1 MTRTRRIRTAT
12 LTVVG
17 LLLVLAA
24 ATAPAAAARPT
35 RATAAAL
42 TLTAQPAWSRPG
54 DDVLLRVTVRGDVD
68 PAAEVSAH
76 IHSAVTS
83 RFAFEQTL
91 DGERLGGTVA
101 TRTAKLADLPLVGDE
116 RVFTIPLQ
124 DPGAARDSNRVLL
137 RVNGAGSVYPV
148 EMELRDPDSSTVL
161 DGFVTDL
168 LLVPKTPPP
177 TSTDVRLQVGWMWR
191 LAAPPATT
199 TAGAPDPTFTAATE
213 TGGRLSRIV
222 NSLQA
227 ASAIPV
233 TLVPNPETVEA
244 IVTDPSSKTLADRL
258 RAAASTVGILA
269 GPYTTIDGP
278 SLVAGRLADA
288 LTVQLVDGRNVLEGE
303 LDAAVDHT
311 VAAPQPLDASW
322 LARLRDEAGTTRVV
336 VHPDQLASASTADQF
351 TPARP
356 FRLET
361 SVGPFDALEVNETT
375 SALLVRAGSD
385 ALRAQQALAA
395 LAVIALEQPNR
406 ARGVVIDTPLV
417 WHIRPGRV
425 NALVAG
431 LRDSPLLR
439 PTEVGRIFDVV
450 ASTTANGRPYSRT
463 LEPVTPPAAPVTPG
477 EYTAAQNR
485 IDALASMTRPA
496 DPLVERLRHELM
508 VTPASQTRGTG
519 RRASRDRLDTIQNQV
534 GAVISGIQAPRSR
547 TFRLTSRRATV
558 PVSIQ
563 NRSDQP
569 LKVTVHLESKKLE
582 FPDGASQTTTV
593 PAGGRNKTLQFDVTA
608 RASGTFPVLVTLSS
622 PDGRLDLQR
631 SRYTVRSSVV
641 SGVGLILTLGAGLF
655 LAAWW
660 FLHWRKRR
668 TPRGGAPAAAAPPAP
683 VAT

>member
-1 MTRTRRIRTAT
+1 MTRPGRFRIAGPVAVA
-12 LTVVG
+12 L
-17 LLLVLAA
+17 LLLVAALA
-24 ATAPAAAARPT
+24 PPAAARPA
-35 RATAAAL
+35 RANPASL
-42 TLTAQPAWSRPG
+42 VLTAQPAWSRPG
-54 DDVLLRVTVRGDVD
+54 DDVLLRMTVRGDVD
-68 PAAEVSAH
+68 PAAEISAH

-91 DGERLGGTVA
+91 DGDRLGGTVS
-101 TRTAKLADLPLVGDE
+101 TLTSKVADLPLVGDE
-116 RVFTIPLQ
+116 RVFTIPLR
-124 DPGAARDSNRVLL
+124 DPTVPDSSGRVLL

-148 EMELRDPDSSTVL
+148 EMELRDPNSATVL

-177 TSTDVRLQVGWMWR
+177 TTTDVRLQVGWMWR

-199 TAGAPDPTFTAATE
+199 AAGEPDPTFTAATE
-213 TGGRLSRIV
+213 TGGRISRIV

-227 ASAIPV
+227 SSVIPV

-244 IVTDPSSKTLADRL
+244 IMTDPSAKTLADRL
-258 RAAASTVGILA
+258 RTVAPTVGILA

-278 SLVAGRLADA
+278 SLVAGRLGDA
-288 LTVQLVDGRNVLEGE
+288 LTVQLVDGRNVLERE
-303 LDAAVDHT
+303 LEAAVDHT

-322 LARLRDEAGTTRVV
+322 LARLRDEAGTTRVIV
-336 VHPDQLASASTADQF
+336 RPDQLASGANADQF

-361 SVGPFDALEVNETT
+361 GVGGFDALEVNETT
-375 SALLVRAGSD
+375 SELLLRAGSD
-385 ALRAQQALAA
+385 ALRAQQTLAA

-406 ARGVVIDTPLV
+406 VRGVVIDTPLV
-417 WHIRPGRV
+417 WHIRPARV

-439 PTEVGRIFDVV
+439 PTEVGALFDIV
-450 ASTTANGRPYSRT
+450 ASTTASGRPYARA
-463 LEPVTPPAAPVTPG
+463 LEPIAPPAAPVTPG
-477 EYTAAQNR
+477 EYSAAQNR
-485 IDALASMTRPA
+485 IDALASMTKPA

-508 VTPASQTRGTG
+508 LTPASQTRGTG
-519 RRASRDRLDTIQNQV
+519 RRVSRARLDTIQNQV

-563 NRSDQP
+563 NRSDRP
-569 LKVTVHLESKKLE
+569 LEVTVNLESKKLE
-582 FPDGASQTTTV
+582 FPNGSSQTTTV

-641 SGVGLILTLGAGLF
+641 SGVGLFLTFGAGLF

-668 TPRGGAPAAAAPPAP
+668 TPRGGAPATTAPAAP
-683 VAT
+683 VAP